1 MSRVAVYPG
10 TFDPI
15 HFGHIDIV
23 SRAAKVFDQLVVA
36 VFERPAKT
44 PLFSAAE
51 RVELASEALVGI
63 PDVRVTPYSNLTVT
77 FARQIGAQAIVRGLR
92 ITDFELEYQM
102 ALANRQLAPGVEVV
116 CLMTHQTYAFL
127 SSSILKEIALL
138 GGDVSEMTPHNVVVT
153 LEKKR
158 HEQDRDRK
166 PVPLVS
172 LRD

>member
-15 HFGHIDIV
+15 HFGHVDIAT
-23 SRAAKVFDQLVVA
+23 RAARVFDQLVVA

-44 PLFSAAE
+44 PLFSATE
-51 RVELASEALVGI
+51 RVKLARQALAGL
-63 PDVRVTPYSNLTVT
+63 PNVRVTPYKELTVT
-77 FARQIGAQAIVRGLR
+77 FALQIGAQAIIRGLR

-102 ALANRQLAPGVEVV
+102 ALANRQLEPNVEVV

-138 GGDVSEMTPHNVVVT
+138 GGDVSEMTPPNVVAT

-158 HEQDRDRK
+158 KEQDRDRT